1 MATTQIGTMQ
11 INGSDACVEYAD
23 KASVKFRGNGLTL
36 NISGTGNRITVGRNV
51 FFSGLT
57 INIQSNDNHI
67 HIGDG
72 CHLAGT
78 FIMKIVDANRINIGK
93 GTTIGGANIICG
105 EGRSVTFGEDCM
117 LAWGIEIRTTD
128 SHALF
133 DVGTD
138 ARINHAADVVIGDHV
153 WIAAHSIILK
163 GSQIGSGSVIA
174 LRSVVSGKF
183 PEENTVIG
191 GLPAKIIKQ
200 GVRWERPLLG

>member
-1 MATTQIGTMQ
+1 MQ

-23 KASVKFRGNGLTL
+23 KASVKLKGNGLTL
-36 NISGTGNRITVGRNV
+36 NVIGAGNRISVGKNV
-51 FFSGLT
+51 FFNGLT
-57 INIQSNDNHI
+57 INIHSNHNHI

-78 FIMKIVDANRINIGK
+78 LIMKIVDGNRIAFGN
-93 GTTIGGANIICG
+93 GTTVGGASIICG

-133 DVGTD
+133 DVNSDT
-138 ARINHAADVVIGDHV
+138 RINHAADVVIGDHV

-163 GSQIGSGSVIA
+163 GSEIGPGSVVA

-183 PEENTVIG
+183 PEGNAVIG
-191 GLPAKIIKQ
+191 GLPAKVIKQ